1 MRVGVTRESRAGER
15 RVAAT
20 PETVEQL
27 TKLGLEV
34 VVERGAGVESGISDA
49 SYKAAGASIAA
60 TLELGKLDV
69 LLHVR
74 PLSVATAKALK
85 KGTLTIGLGSPS
97 TELPTVAAL
106 AAGNVTSF
114 ALELIPRISRAQS
127 MDALSSQALVGGY
140 RAVIEAITRYP
151 RFFPLYMTAAGT
163 IPPAK
168 VLVLGAGVAGLQAI
182 GTAKRLGARVSAN
195 DIRAASADEVR
206 SMGGTFINLDL
217 DTAADGTGGYAKEL
231 AEDRAQRQ
239 RDLLAPHIAASDV
252 LITTAA
258 IPGRAAPLLV
268 TTDMVKGMRA
278 GSVVVDMAAE
288 SGGNVEGVIA
298 GKDVDIA
305 VDGGTVTLVG
315 LQDAPSAVASDASRL
330 YAKNVSNLL
339 ALMTKDGVVAPD
351 YTDEVVSGACLTRD
365 GDVTHEPTAN
375 ALAEMKAPA
384 KKAPAKKAPA
394 VKKAPTASKTPT
406 TKKGAK

>member
-1 MRVGVTRESRAGER
+1 MQVGVTRELRAGER

-20 PETVEQL
+20 PETVAQL
-27 TKLGLEV
+27 VALGLDV
-34 VVERGAGVESGISDA
+34 VVEKDAGVESGYSDA
-49 SYKAAGASIAA
+49 AYKDAGATIAA
-60 TLELGKLDV
+60 ALPLGKLDV
-69 LLHVR
+69 LVHVR
-74 PLSVATAKALK
+74 PLSPATVKSLK
-85 KGTLTIGLGSPS
+85 KGAVTLGLASPS
-97 TELPTVAAL
+97 TELPTVTAL
-106 AAGNVTSF
+106 AAGNITSF

-140 RAVIEAITRYP
+140 RAVIEAVSRYP

-217 DTAADGTGGYAKEL
+217 DTAAEGTGGYAKEL

-278 GSVVVDMAAE
+278 GSVVIDMAAE
-288 SGGNVEGVIA
+288 SGGNVEGVVA
-298 GKDVDIA
+298 GKDIAIA

-315 LQDAPSAVASDASRL
+315 LQDAPSAVPSDASRL

-351 YTDEVVSGACLTRD
+351 FTDEVVSGACLTRD
-365 GDVTHEPTAN
+365 GKVTHEPTAN
-375 ALAEMKAPA
+375 ALAEKKAPVAKAPA
-384 KKAPAKKAPA
+384 AKKASA
-394 VKKAPTASKTPT
+394 KKATATKAPT